1 MTISILAL
9 AAAAAA
15 QAAAPQALSPEQA
28 RAQGFAQAQA
38 QLAGTSSPYVAVPQA
53 AVRAAVPSGALVAS
67 SSGFGGLQF
76 RPVADAGANV
86 RYFKGV
92 ATVDRAN
99 DFAAVQVAPVGLDH
113 GRLSFAVSVL
123 NLSQAPDNFG
133 IENIA
138 ATVGGQQLPVLSRD
152 RLDHMASNRAHW
164 KQFGMAVIGGLA
176 AASAA
181 SVRDTYRATTFTPH
195 GLYSTSISMPSIGG
209 QIAAANT
216 SAASSYAI
224 AGIQAR
230 LDATREALA
239 DEILQT
245 TTVMPQDSYAARIVI
260 EKFKGKWPQTVHLTV
275 AFAGQQYP
283 FDFEVSKGR

>member
-1 MTISILAL
+1 MMISILVV
-9 AAAAAA
+9 AAAAA
-15 QAAAPQALSPEQA
+15 QAAATPPLTPEQA
-28 RAQGFAQAQA
+28 RAQGYAQAQA
-38 QLAGTSSPYVAVPQA
+38 ALAGTASPYAVAPQVPM
-53 AVRAAVPSGALVAS
+53 RAAAPAGALVTS
-67 SSGFGGLQF
+67 SSGFDGLQF
-76 RPVADAGANV
+76 RPLADAGASV

-99 DFAAVQVAPVGLDH
+99 EFAAVQVAPVGLDH

-138 ATVGGQQLPVLSRD
+138 ATIGGQQLSVLSRD
-152 RLDHMASNRAHW
+152 RLQHMASNRAHW

-181 SVRDTYRATTFTPH
+181 SARDTYRATTITPYGAYH
-195 GLYSTSISMPSIGG
+195 TTISAPSIGG
-209 QIAAANT
+209 QIAAANS
-216 SAASSYAI
+216 SAAASYAI
-224 AGIQAR
+224 AGIQAK